1 MAAEYSRGEAARL
14 IRKRVPARLGRG
26 DSVPFAADGDD
37 GAVDGVEVRVV
48 GEGAGGEEVFDGGDA
63 GFCEGDE
70 VVVGEFSGADVE
82 EP

>member
-26 DSVPFAADGDD
+26 DSVPFAADGRD
-37 GAVDGVEVRVV
+37 GVVDGVEVRVV